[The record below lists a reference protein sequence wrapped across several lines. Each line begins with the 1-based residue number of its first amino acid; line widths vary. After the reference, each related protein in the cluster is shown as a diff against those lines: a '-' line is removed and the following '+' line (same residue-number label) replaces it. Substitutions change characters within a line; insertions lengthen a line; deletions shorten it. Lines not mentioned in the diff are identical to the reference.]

1 MRRHK
6 LSEIRSIKR
15 RIDSLARERDS
26 ISRIIEQSNLTEIKE
41 TLISQAIKI
50 KSIERRMSGIEY

>member
-6 LSEIRSIKR
+6 LSEIRSNKR

-41 TLISQAIKI
+41 TLISQVIKI